1 MTGEKR
7 VVRVRVTNIR
17 ELLQRMAL
25 LPEAI
30 GEGLAK
36 GPAKRPPGIGWE
48 RRQCARGADLG
59 DQRYG
64 GAPGCRASRPSV
76 ARFGG
81 ERCDVGVKSGDLAQQ
96 IRRLDRVRTLAA
108 KDGERKG
115 TYPPMDCNELTGQA
129 RMYVRGGEQFAD
141 QGDRGNSYQDRH

>member
-1 MTGEKR
+1 MTGETR

-36 GPAKRPPGIGWE
+36 GPAKRWQGIGWE

-59 DQRYG
+59 DQRNG
-64 GAPGCRASRPSV
+64 RAPGRRGSCSDLEAGAGLIDRALVLNSHF
-76 ARFGG
+76 AEALFYG
-81 ERCDVGVKSGDLAQQ
+81 
-96 IRRLDRVRTLAA
+96 RRA
-108 KDGERKG
+108 KKH
-115 TYPPMDCNELTGQA
+115 P
-129 RMYVRGGEQFAD
+129 
-141 QGDRGNSYQDRH
+141 

>member
-36 GPAKRPPGIGWE
+36 GPAKRWQGIGWE
-48 RRQCARGADLG
+48 RAQSARGADLG
-59 DQRYG
+59 DQRNRR
-64 GAPGCRASRPSV
+64 APGLRGSRPPA

-81 ERCDVGVKSGDLAQQ
+81 ARPGLGAERGELAH
-96 IRRLDRVRTLAA
+96 
-108 KDGERKG
+108 
-115 TYPPMDCNELTGQA
+115 QA
-129 RMYVRGGEQFAD
+129 C
-141 QGDRGNSYQDRH
+141 SL